1 MLKNYHLV
9 RKYQLQTISYKVLR
23 LSQLSKLLTDL
34 IFSFF
39 IASFFDLNY
48 NSKKI
53 IYQGVADSGIAKA
66 LADAIIEDKKDPE
79 LTDKIVTI
87 DKLFEYIPGLFQH
100 LLPFVMLDLFQHLI
114 FFSYNFLNE

>member
-1 MLKNYHLV
+1 M
-9 RKYQLQTISYKVLR
+9 SYKVLR

-39 IASFFDLNY
+39 IASFFDFNY
-48 NSKKI
+48 NSKKKI
-53 IYQGVADSGIAKA
+53 CQGVADSGIAKA

-79 LTDKIVTI
+79 LSGKIVTI

-100 LLPFVMLDLFQHLI
+100 LSPFVMLDLFQHLSSFVI
-114 FFSYNFLNE
+114 PNLFRDLR